1 MILLLT
7 TLLFAEEPKYKN
19 LKNGEVAPWAG
30 RLLNEPALRI
40 LIEENATKDLTCD
53 ARIEFYVG
61 KVEIAEKFRYDV
73 LKAETD
79 AEIKKLNELVKLQ
92 DKHIEEL
99 RPQNNI
105 WPIVGGFI
113 AGAGLSIGI
122 MYAVKPG
129 LTQ

>member
-1 MILLLT
+1 MILLAS
-7 TLLFAEEPKYKN
+7 LLFAEEPKYKN
-19 LKNGEVAPWAG
+19 LKEGEAAPWAG

-40 LIEENATKDLTCD
+40 LVEENATKDLTCD
-53 ARIEFYVG
+53 ARIEFYTG
-61 KVEIAEKFRYDV
+61 KIEIAEKFKYDV
-73 LKAETD
+73 LKVETD
-79 AEIKKLNELVKLQ
+79 AEIKKLNELIRLQ
-92 DKHIEEL
+92 DEHIDEL

>member
-1 MILLLT
+1 MILLAS
-7 TLLFAEEPKYKN
+7 LLFAEEPKYKN
-19 LKNGEVAPWAG
+19 LAEGEAAPWAG
-30 RLLNEPALRI
+30 RLLNEPAVRI
-40 LIEENATKDLTCD
+40 LVEENATKDLTCD

-61 KVEIAEKFRYDV
+61 KTEIAEKYRYDV
-73 LKAETD
+73 LKVETD

-92 DKHIEEL
+92 SEHIEKL
-99 RPQNNI
+99 KPQNNI